1 MFIQRFLARQDF
13 FSDVENDWYRT
24 PDRCKFR
31 LSCIWD
37 ESKMIGKRDW
47 HIKQY
52 IIWLRLLAKR
62 LWRQPAYIGL
72 LVLIPI
78 LGYAV
83 SAMEQ
88 GERGGAEV
96 SVCVEKGTWSSQIK
110 DGLQTQN
117 ADSVLEFVLCDD
129 AETVEYSVVSGTA
142 DCGFVIPADIEERV
156 MEEDWRKCITV
167 YETAESSIT
176 GMAKERISGV
186 IFQLYSEQC
195 YGDYMEQ
202 ISKDIAEFAV
212 DAYEVHLTDD
222 STFGFRYMND
232 NQYSQYNSDADGT
245 YDTAVFPI
253 KGVLAVVIFIS
264 GMCGMLEY
272 DKDRQDKRFLR
283 IAPNWLTYAVDVW
296 MTTLFVSVAVVVC
309 LWISDGVRAWDEGF
323 SIAEL
328 LSVWSVNVWL
338 SQIGQLIVYQCIIVL
353 YCSILSMILRRPE
366 TIAAAIPILS
376 LGSLVCAP
384 VFINLG
390 AYLPVFAVLE
400 KLFPVTYYLK
410 M

>member
-1 MFIQRFLARQDF
+1 MVD
-13 FSDVENDWYRT
+13 
-24 PDRCKFR
+24 
-31 LSCIWD
+31 
-37 ESKMIGKRDW
+37 GKRRSR
-47 HIKQY
+47 IKQY
-52 IIWLRLLAKR
+52 IIWLRLLARR

-83 SAMEQ
+83 SVMEQ
-88 GERGGAEV
+88 GERGGVAV
-96 SVCVEKGTWSSQIK
+96 SVCVEKGTWSSQIE
-110 DGLQTQN
+110 DGLQAQN
-117 ADSVLEFVLCDD
+117 VDSVLAFVLCDD
-129 AETVEYSVVSGTA
+129 IETIEYSVVSGTA

-156 MEEDWRKCITV
+156 MSGDWRKCITV

-195 YGDYMEQ
+195 YEEYLGQ
-202 ISKDIAEFAV
+202 ISEDIVDFAV
-212 DAYEVHLTDD
+212 NAYEVHMTDD

-232 NQYSQYNSDADGT
+232 NRYSQYNSDTDGT
-245 YDTAVFPI
+245 YDTSVFPI
-253 KGVLAVVIFIS
+253 KGVFAVVIFIS

-272 DKDRQDKRFLR
+272 DEDREEKRFLR
-283 IAPNWLTYAVDVW
+283 IAPNWLTYVVDVW
-296 MTTLFVSVAVVVC
+296 MTTVFVSAAVLVC
-309 LWISDGVRAWDEGF
+309 LWISDGVRASDGGF
-323 SIAEL
+323 SIVAL
-328 LSVWSVNVWL
+328 LSVWSVNMWL

-353 YCSILSMILRRPE
+353 YCSILGMILRRPE

-384 VFINLG
+384 VFVNLG
-390 AYLPVFAVLE
+390 AYIPIFAVLE

>member
-1 MFIQRFLARQDF
+1 MI
-13 FSDVENDWYRT
+13 EKK
-24 PDRCKFR
+24 DR
-31 LSCIWD
+31 
-37 ESKMIGKRDW
+37 

-52 IIWLRLLAKR
+52 IIWLKLLAKR
-62 LWRQPAYIGL
+62 LWRQPAYISL

-88 GERGGAEV
+88 GERGGAAV
-96 SVCVEKGTWSSQIK
+96 SVCVEEGTWSSQIA
-110 DGLQTQN
+110 DGLRQED

-129 AETVEYSVVSGTA
+129 VDTVEYSVVSGTA
-142 DCGFVIPADIEERV
+142 DCGFVIPADIEGKV
-156 MEEDWRKCITV
+156 MGGDWRKSITV

-195 YGDYMEQ
+195 YEDYMGE
-202 ISKDIAEFAV
+202 ISEDIVDFAV

-232 NQYSQYNSDADGT
+232 DQYSQYYSDTDDT
-245 YDTAVFPI
+245 YDTSVFPI
-253 KGVLAVVIFIS
+253 KGVFAVVIFIS

-272 DKDRQDKRFLR
+272 DKDRQEKRFLR
-283 IAPNWLTYAVDVW
+283 IAPKWLTYGVDVW
-296 MTTLFVSVAVVVC
+296 MPTVFVSAAVLIC
-309 LWISDGVRAWDEGF
+309 LWISDGIRASDGGL
-323 SIAEL
+323 SIDAL
-328 LSVWSVNVWL
+328 LTVWNVGVWI

-353 YCSILSMILRRPE
+353 YCSILSIILKRQE

-384 VFINLG
+384 VFVNLA

-400 KLFPVTYYLK
+400 KLFPVTYYLR